1 MGVDFA
7 GIVEKK
13 EISLESLAGHTI
25 GIDSFNIL
33 YQFLSSI
40 RGADGTPLMDL
51 RGRTTSHLTGL
62 LYRTANIVEKDI
74 RPVFVFD
81 GEPSRLKAKTR
92 EERQKIRTDAEKKFE
107 DAKKEGRTEDMRKYA
122 QQALRLTGEMIE
134 ESKALVRL
142 MGLPVIEAPSEGEAQ
157 ISAMCAS
164 GAVFACASQDYDAML
179 FGSPRLVRNLAT
191 TGKRKVPGKEIY
203 IDVNPEMI
211 ELEPSLKALGFGREK
226 LVWIAMLI
234 GTDFN
239 EKIPGIGP
247 KKALDLVKKHSSFE
261 DIIKEAKAEPSF
273 DYKEI
278 TELFMHPPATEKYS
292 MEFGMP
298 DSEGIRKL
306 LCDEHSFSLERV
318 EKAIERLKI
327 KMGQKG
333 KQSKLAAWG

>member
-1 MGVDFA
+1 MGVDL
-7 GIVEKK
+7 GSIVEKK
-13 EISLESLAGHTI
+13 EISLESLAGRTI

-40 RGADGTPLMDL
+40 RGADGSPLMDSK
-51 RGRTTSHLTGL
+51 GRTTSHLTGL
-62 LYRTANIVEKDI
+62 LYRTANIIEKDI

-81 GEPSRLKAKTR
+81 GEPSKLKAKTR
-92 EERQKIRTDAEKKFE
+92 EERQRIRTDAEKKFE

-122 QQALRLTGEMIE
+122 QQALRLTGEMIGE
-134 ESKALVRL
+134 AKSLVRL
-142 MGLPVIEAPSEGEAQ
+142 MGLPVIDAPGEGEAQ
-157 ISAMCAS
+157 VSAMCAS
-164 GAVFACASQDYDAML
+164 GTVFACASQDFDALL
-179 FGSPRLVRNLAT
+179 FGSPRLVRNMAT

-211 ELEPSLKALGFGREK
+211 ELGPGLKALGLDREK

-261 DIIKEAKAEPSF
+261 DILKEAKAEPEF
-273 DYKEI
+273 DYREI
-278 TELFMHPPATEKYS
+278 SELFLHPQATEKYS
-292 MEFGMP
+292 IEFGMP
-298 DSEGIRKL
+298 DSEGIKRL
-306 LCDEHSFSLERV
+306 LCDEHSFSRERV

-327 KMGQKG
+327 KMEQKG
-333 KQSKLAAWG
+333 KQSKLDAWG